1 MILKNCPLK
10 REMGKLRNAIV
21 GLGRIGSLLEDDKL
35 REKPCTH
42 AGAVDLNPDCLLAA
56 GCDLNK
62 KRRELFK
69 SRWKCDNI
77 YKSIDRMLREI
88 SPDILH
94 IATPPE
100 THLDIVKSAVKHNVL
115 LSICEKPLSGSLQEA
130 EQIADIHRS
139 GRMTILTNHERRYSK
154 DYIHTKNIIEKRTLG
169 ELLSIY
175 SKLYMDPESK
185 LKSTLLHDGTHLVDI
200 INYLL
205 SSQLEKK
212 GVFGSLESKKGTS
225 LIFSRIKNLP
235 VIIEAGTGRD
245 HLLFELDLSFS
256 SGRIRIGNGLYEEY
270 KSSKSPYYENINS
283 LRKTG
288 SPVFNKTGYFSNM
301 LADAVECFKNRA
313 RVPVSSAIDGYKAV
327 SFILSTP
334 GF

>member
-1 MILKNCPLK
+1 MILKNYPLK
-10 REMGKLRNAIV
+10 REMGKIRNAIV

-42 AGAVDLNPDCLLAA
+42 AGAVYLNPDCLLTA

-62 KRRELFK
+62 KRCELFK
-69 SRWKCDNI
+69 IRWKCSNVFENI
-77 YKSIDRMLREI
+77 DLMLREI

-100 THLDIVKSAVKHNVL
+100 THLDIVKSALKYNVPI
-115 LSICEKPLSGSLQEA
+115 SICEKPLANDLQEA

-154 DYIHTKNIIEKRTLG
+154 DYIHTKSIIEKKAFG
-169 ELLSIY
+169 DLLSIY
-175 SKLYMDPESK
+175 SKLYMDPEAK

-205 SSQLEKK
+205 SSKLEKK
-212 GVFGSLESKKGTS
+212 AVFGSLEGKTGTAFIYCMVKG
-225 LIFSRIKNLP
+225 LP
-235 VIIEAGTGRD
+235 VIIEAGTRRD

-270 KSSKSPYYENINS
+270 TSGDSPYYENINS
-283 LRKTG
+283 LRKTE
-288 SPVFNKTGYFSNM
+288 SPVFNRTGYFSNM
-301 LADAVECFKNRA
+301 LADAVECFKNRES
-313 RVPVSSAIDGYKAV
+313 VPVSSAIDGYKAV
-327 SFILSTP
+327 SFILSDL
-334 GF
+334 